1 MSVKIQLS
9 TRRLTTSVESVAGA
23 KVNSGRLDWGLTPK
37 RRYLCS
43 LKFCD
48 FFKRIEHIELRFCI
62 WSNLVLC
69 SVFPSIP
76 WGVGKSRLLSSG
88 TILLLARKLS
98 PVQGEV
104 EPGSIL
110 RLFSVIWFGFCV
122 FETRY
127 IELRLALNSQCSPGC
142 GPCDPPLATAS
153 WAIGLQ
159 ARATTP
165 GVKHAHYVYSGIA
178 PAGAHRPWSVVSYS
192 CIPEHHMFLRD
203 CLSCI

>member
-1 MSVKIQLS
+1 MFSKIL
-9 TRRLTTSVESVAGA
+9 
-23 KVNSGRLDWGLTPK
+23 W
-37 RRYLCS
+37 
-43 LKFCD
+43 

-62 WSNLVLC
+62 WFNLVLC

-88 TILLLARKLS
+88 TILLHARKLS
-98 PVQGEV
+98 PVRGEV

-127 IELRLALNSQCSPGC
+127 IEPRLALNSQCSPGC

-165 GVKHAHYVYSGIA
+165 GVKHTHYVYSGIT

-192 CIPEHHMFLRD
+192 CVFQSTTCFWGIVYHVFSV
-203 CLSCI
+203 LSRLCRRYCSAMDTLC